1 MTKRGKFIVIE
12 GGDGSGKSS
21 VMAYLNTMLANE
33 RVIFTHEAGGT
44 PAGSEIRGVIL
55 GHECAP
61 ETELLLFSADRAHHL
76 DTLIRPALAKGT
88 HVVCDRFSASTYA
101 YQVHGGPASIKKLFA
116 VVDDTVVGK
125 THPDL
130 YIYLDVPP
138 KIARKRMQQ
147 RGRADRIE
155 IRPEAFHE
163 KVRRGYHAYLRPR
176 KHVVIDATEPID
188 VVTRTVEAVVR
199 TMIAPKK

>member
-21 VMAYLNTMLANE
+21 VMVYLKEMLARE
-33 RVIFTHEAGGT
+33 RVVFTHEAGGT

-116 VVDDTVVGK
+116 TVDDVVVGR
-125 THPDL
+125 TEPDL
-130 YIYLDVPP
+130 YIYLDVSP
-138 KIARKRMQQ
+138 KIARARMQK
-147 RGRADRIE
+147 RGRVDRIE
-155 IRPEAFHE
+155 IRPEAFHT
-163 KVRRGYHAYLRPR
+163 KVRKGYHSYLASRP
-176 KHVVIDATEPID
+176 HVVIDAAEEIE
-188 VVTRTVEAVVR
+188 VVRRAVESVVR
-199 TMIAPKK
+199 TMITRKA